1 MDKNQNNSLV
11 RKDDEKVSLRD
22 VPSMIIGPK
31 RQEGETIEE
40 YRSRRE
46 KEKKLMKVRLKY
58 GISRHTKGQYKN
70 PNRKI
75 KKATRKIKIN
85 KR

>member
-31 RQEGETIEE
+31 RQEGD
-40 YRSRRE
+40 YRR
-46 KEKKLMKVRLKY
+46 
-58 GISRHTKGQYKN
+58 IS
-70 PNRKI
+70 
-75 KKATRKIKIN
+75 
-85 KR
+85 